1 MSRTLSGIGVV
12 SLRCAKTNG
21 MLYQF
26 ASEAHRRVVLTA
38 LYLQLVLCVGL
49 MIHIDLSLR
58 HIACAAAGLT
68 YAYYR
73 QKSYREFGGIT
84 GDLAGYFVTLC
95 EGVMAVLVAAAGLIG

>member
-1 MSRTLSGIGVV
+1 M
-12 SLRCAKTNG
+12 A
-21 MLYQF
+21 
-26 ASEAHRRVVLTA
+26 ARR
-38 LYLQLVLCVGL
+38 
-49 MIHIDLSLR
+49 
-58 HIACAAAGLT
+58 AAAGLT